1 MNHTNSERMISM
13 KKMNSAGLVIGGM
26 LLGMGA
32 LYVIERKQRKSIEE
46 MLNEAKDTIDS
57 MMN

>member
-1 MNHTNSERMISM
+1 M
-13 KKMNSAGLVIGGM
+13 KKINSAGLVIGGM
-26 LLGMGA
+26 LMGMGA
-32 LYVIERKQRKSIEE
+32 LYMIERKQRKSIEE

>member
-1 MNHTNSERMISM
+1 
-13 KKMNSAGLVIGGM
+13 
-26 LLGMGA
+26 MGA
-32 LYVIERKQRKSIEE
+32 LYMIERKQRKSIEE